1 MQIESLSIFC
11 DVARFRSF
19 SQAADANKVTQ
30 SAVSQIV
37 SQIEKRL
44 GVQLVDRST
53 RPLRLTD
60 EGQRFYRG
68 CQDLVQRYY
77 ELTESMREIPNQQSI
92 VRVAAIYSV
101 GLRDMHR
108 YVEYFQE
115 LHPGGN
121 IQIDYHLPGKVHER
135 VLDGTV
141 DLGLVSFAKNSRDL
155 IALPWRDEEVVLAC
169 APGHP
174 LAHLDSVSPSA
185 LSGHEFVALA
195 KGLVVRREFDRF
207 LREHNVAFRVTME
220 FDNIEN
226 TKKAV
231 AEGAGIALLPEP
243 TLRPEI
249 GSGVLVA
256 IPLMG
261 CKLVRPMGIIHR
273 KQQMSRAA
281 SQFIEVLQE
290 DDAADTVSTLSP
302 DNMIMASK

>member
-19 SQAADANKVTQ
+19 SQAAEANKVTQ

-60 EGQRFYRG
+60 EGQRFCRG
-68 CQDLVQRYY
+68 CQELVQRYY
-77 ELTESMREIPNQQSI
+77 ELTESVREAPDQQSI

-108 YVEYFQE
+108 YVEHFQE
-115 LHPGGN
+115 LNPGGN

-141 DLGLVSFAKNSRDL
+141 DLGLVSFAKNSREL
-155 IALPWRDEEVVLAC
+155 IALPWRDEEIVLAC
-169 APGHP
+169 APSHP
-174 LAHLDSVSPSA
+174 LARLDSVAPSA

-195 KGLVVRREFDRF
+195 KGLVVRREIDRF
-207 LREHNVAFRVTME
+207 LREHGVAFRVTME

-249 GSGVLVA
+249 QSGVLVA

-261 CKLVRPMGIIHR
+261 CQLVRPMGIIHR

-281 SQFIEVLQE
+281 SLFIEVLQE
-290 DDAADTVSTLSP
+290 DDTQDTTSTLSR
-302 DNMIMASK
+302 DTMIMASK